1 MVNLRKTDTFQH
13 SRGPIAPITLQ
24 YWLMTRPH
32 TRSSEPDISAI
43 ASIAREFIAQQ
54 KPDLPT
60 LRKSNSPEGKAL
72 RAYEAQRPVGVRAF
86 AKIKVG
92 DWLELRRM
100 DGPNTMVFVTHVGGM
115 KRTPAVQVAFVR
127 QEKVRQATSQRVW
140 QESVVAINSRH
151 PRRIK
156 GVPYALLATLAKA
169 FATRTCS
176 TRRDANAGTYVQ
188 LVLGDARALAW
199 ATVKHT
205 VLTTMREAGFHG
217 IVQAP
222 HPKTGVP
229 QWYAHGKDTNVR
241 VRLAGTA
248 TTASIEVDFV
258 PRNKSTFRR
267 K

>member
-1 MVNLRKTDTFQH
+1 
-13 SRGPIAPITLQ
+13 
-24 YWLMTRPH
+24 MTRPYNRFS
-32 TRSSEPDISAI
+32 TPELA
-43 ASIAREFIAQQ
+43 AIAREFIAMQA
-54 KPDLPT
+54 PDLPM

-72 RAYEAQRPVGVRAF
+72 RAYEAQRPVGARAF

-92 DWLELRRM
+92 DWLELRRL
-100 DGPNTMVFVTHVGGM
+100 DGPNTLVFVTHVGGM
-115 KRTPAVQVAFVR
+115 KRTPAVLVARAR
-127 QEKVRQATSQRVW
+127 QERIVHTTSERIW
-140 QESVVAINSRH
+140 CSSVVAVHGRH

-156 GVPYALLATLAKA
+156 GAPYTLLATLAKTFPA
-169 FATRTCS
+169 RTCS
-176 TRRDANAGTYVQ
+176 AQRDANAGTYFE

-199 ATVKHT
+199 ATVKHAI
-205 VLTTMREAGFHG
+205 LTTMRESGFYG

-229 QWYAHGKDTNVR
+229 QWYAHGKDTNAR

-248 TTASIEVDFV
+248 TTATIEVDFV